1 MGISMK
7 VKTKKKYGL
16 EVFAI
21 GNNDLDLNIF
31 ICLLVTLSFFSYNQL
46 SS

>member
-16 EVFAI
+16 IMFAI
-21 GNNDLDLNIF
+21 GNNDLDFYLSFGNIIIF
-31 ICLLVTLSFFSYNQL
+31 ILQSVKDLR
-46 SS
+46 